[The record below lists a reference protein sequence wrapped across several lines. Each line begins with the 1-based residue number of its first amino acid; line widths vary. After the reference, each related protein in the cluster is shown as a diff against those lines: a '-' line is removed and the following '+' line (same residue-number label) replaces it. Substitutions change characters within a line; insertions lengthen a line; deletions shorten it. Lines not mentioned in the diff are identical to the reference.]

1 MVIRVNNKKQN
12 YSNVIK
18 LLVKPYFLNKYQ
30 YHIPHKYLYF
40 ENQIYSYF
48 ETDSFECLHWPSLNN
63 YQNSFSYYETRKKSI
78 LVNIELYN
86 VDEQIKNHF
95 Y

>member
-12 YSNVIK
+12 YSNVTK

-40 ENQIYSYF
+40 ENQIYSRF
-48 ETDSFECLHWPSLNN
+48 ETDSLECLH
-63 YQNSFSYYETRKKSI
+63 
-78 LVNIELYN
+78 
-86 VDEQIKNHF
+86 
-95 Y
+95 